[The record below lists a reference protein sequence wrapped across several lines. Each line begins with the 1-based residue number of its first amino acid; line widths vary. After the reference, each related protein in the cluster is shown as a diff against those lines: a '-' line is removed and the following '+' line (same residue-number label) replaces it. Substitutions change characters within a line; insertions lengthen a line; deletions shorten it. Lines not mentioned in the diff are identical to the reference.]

1 MTMEMLKDTSA
12 QVATMLEAMPSDSLF
27 ALREEA
33 SSLLREKGIPG
44 KRHEDWKYTNVKRL
58 FDNGL
63 SPVTS
68 DNGRVKRDERILSA
82 PTVSIFNGSID
93 RDFPSVEGITF
104 TTLAEA
110 GELINYIGKSGIH
123 TKQELAALSTV
134 LFTDALIIHVKRN
147 AQVDGTLVI
156 DHSLSTVDGQLF
168 ASRILIVLEEGASLR
183 CVHHFHGNSISQRS
197 LVNHLTEAFV
207 GANASL
213 EMNILQEIP
222 EGNLVNTTE
231 IRVERDGRSVTNT
244 VQLGGKLLRNN
255 LNVRIAGQNAEAH
268 LNGLYLAGGTDLFD
282 NHTLVDHLVPNCQS
296 NETYKGLLSGK
307 ATGVFNGKV
316 HVHVDAQKT
325 NAYQQ
330 NKNILLSDTATMNSK
345 PELEIYADDVKCSH
359 GSTTGQLDADAMF
372 YLRSR
377 GLSQNSALALL
388 LTAFASD
395 VLGAVS
401 DEGLRETLE
410 RKVQSRLS
418 EME

>member
-1 MTMEMLKDTSA
+1 MSTTLDTSEV
-12 QVATMLEAMPSDSLF
+12 VARLLEALPSDSLF

-33 SSLLREKGIPG
+33 ASLLREKGIPS

-58 FDNGL
+58 FDQGL
-63 SPVTS
+63 NPTTS
-68 DNGRVKRDERILSA
+68 VRPI
-82 PTVSIFNGSID
+82 VSEQSVRLMNGSVG
-93 RDFPSVEGITF
+93 REFPSIPGVTF

-110 GELINYIGKSGIH
+110 GDLISYIGKSGIH
-123 TKQELAALSTV
+123 TKQELAALNTA
-134 LFTDALIIHVKRN
+134 LFTDALIIHVSKN
-147 AQVDGTLVI
+147 VQVDGTLVI
-156 DHSLSTVDGQLF
+156 NHVLNTADGQLHN
-168 ASRILIVLEEGASLR
+168 SRILIVMEEGARLR
-183 CVHHFHGNSISQRS
+183 CLHHFRGEIISEKS
-197 LVNHLTEAFV
+197 LLNHLTEAFI
-207 GANASL
+207 GTNASL

-231 IRVERDGRSVTNT
+231 IEVERNGRSVTNT
-244 VQLGGKLLRNN
+244 VQLQGKLLRNN
-255 LNVRIAGQNAEAH
+255 LNVRIAGQSAEAH
-268 LNGLYLAGGTDLFD
+268 LNGFYLVSGTDLFD

-296 NETYKGLLSGK
+296 NETYKGLLGGK

-377 GLSQNSALALL
+377 GLSQRSALALL

-401 DEGLRETLE
+401 DEELRETLE
-410 RKVQSRLS
+410 RKVQARLS

>member
-1 MTMEMLKDTSA
+1 MSTTVDISEVVGRL
-12 QVATMLEAMPSDSLF
+12 LESMPSDSLF

-33 SSLLREKGIPG
+33 ASLLREKGIPS

-63 SPVTS
+63 SSGT
-68 DNGRVKRDERILSA
+68 RDEGRGTSGESIVPA
-82 PTVSIFNGSID
+82 PVARLINGSVVS
-93 RDFPSVEGITF
+93 DFPVIEGVIF

-110 GELINYIGKSGIH
+110 GDLFKYIGRSGIH
-123 TKQELAALSTV
+123 AKQEMAALNTI
-134 LFTDALIIHVKRN
+134 LFTDALIIHVAKN
-147 AQVDGTLVI
+147 ALVDGTLVI
-156 DHSLSTVDGQLF
+156 DHELRSEGGRLF
-168 ASRILIVLEEGASLR
+168 SSRILFVLEEGASLR
-183 CVHHFHGNSISQRS
+183 CVHHFHGEEISDKS
-197 LVNHLTEAFV
+197 LLNHLTEAIV
-207 GANASL
+207 KVNAVL
-213 EMNILQEIP
+213 ELNIVQDIP
-222 EGNLVNTTE
+222 EGNLVNTIE
-231 IRVERDGRSVTNT
+231 ILVERDGRSVTNT
-244 VQLGGKLLRNN
+244 VQLQGKLLRNN
-255 LNVRIAGQNAEAH
+255 LNVRMAGQNAQAD
-268 LNGLYLAGGTDLFD
+268 LNGLYLVGGTDLFD
-282 NHTLVDHLVPNCQS
+282 NHTIVDHLVPNCQS
-296 NETYKGLLSGK
+296 NETYKGLLGGK

-377 GLSQNSALALL
+377 GLSQHSALALL

-401 DEGLRETLE
+401 DEQLRETLE
-410 RKVQSRLS
+410 LKVQSRLS